1 MPTQFEIRGQE
12 SSEHEDCVM
21 DAHIAGELTR
31 WRARTLVIGLTTSM
45 LAITICAAV
54 FAQAPP
60 LTKGA
65 PQPKAGDPGAEAQSL
80 AAQPQQSQVTYSPWT
95 ALRAWT
101 ENSNRT

>member
-1 MPTQFEIRGQE
+1 
-12 SSEHEDCVM
+12 M

>member
-1 MPTQFEIRGQE
+1 MPTQFEIRGPGEQRARGLRDGCP
-12 SSEHEDCVM
+12 HR
-21 DAHIAGELTR
+21 ELTR